1 MTSFQLLM
9 VITAVMVPIL
19 ATVDPEQMFKAVSEG
34 KLDTV
39 KSLLE
44 QGGQTTWATPE
55 GIKLVFVHVR

>member
-1 MTSFQLLM
+1 M